1 MIALVLKTTEA
12 TKAINLGSQLR
23 NDMSNSTVPG
33 YTALIYKE
41 PGYKEPG
48 YKEPGHKEHAL

>member
-12 TKAINLGSQLR
+12 TKAINLGSLLR

-33 YTALIYKE
+33 YKALI
-41 PGYKEPG
+41 YKEPG